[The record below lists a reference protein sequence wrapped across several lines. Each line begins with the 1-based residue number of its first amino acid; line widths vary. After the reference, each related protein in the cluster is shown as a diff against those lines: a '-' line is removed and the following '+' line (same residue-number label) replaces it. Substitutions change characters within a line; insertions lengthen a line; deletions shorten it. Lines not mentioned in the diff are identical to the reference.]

1 MTGASDSLPR
11 RRALPELRRAAGG
24 CRGCDLHRDATQT
37 VFGEGERGARLVLV
51 GEQPGDRE
59 DREGRPF
66 VGPAGQLLDEL
77 LADAGIAR
85 GDVYVTNA
93 VKHFRWK
100 QGRGKRRIHQSPTRE
115 QVRSCR
121 PWLEA
126 ELAAISPELLVCLG
140 ATAAKAVIGPGFRVT
155 SDRGRVLGAEET
167 ELGGIEPGTPAL
179 ATLHPSALLRIRD
192 AEERRRERAAVVEDL
207 RVASAYL

>member
-1 MTGASDSLPR
+1 LTDASEFLPR
-11 RRALPELRRAAGG
+11 RGGLAALRRAAAG
-24 CRGCDLHRDATQT
+24 CRGCELYRDATQA
-37 VFGEGERGARLVLV
+37 VFGEGERDARLVLI

-66 VGPAGQLLDEL
+66 VGPAGRLLDEL
-77 LADAGIAR
+77 LEEAEIAR
-85 GDVYVTNA
+85 GDVYLTNA

-126 ELAAISPELLVCLG
+126 ELATIEPALLVCLG
-140 ATAAKAVIGPGFRVT
+140 AIAAKAVLGPGFKVT
-155 SDRGRVLGAEET
+155 ESRGEILAPAIT
-167 ELGGIEPGTPAL
+167 ELDDQPGAPAL
-179 ATLHPSALLRIRD
+179 ATLHPSALLRIREAD
-192 AEERRRERAAVVEDL
+192 ERRRERAAVVADL
-207 RVASAYL
+207 RTARAYL